1 MSKLSVQTRKRS
13 TFSQHWVFK
22 AKICNFLSLI
32 VTSRLS
38 WNGMKPERNK
48 CVKRWDKT
56 NCTELLSVC
65 LSPPSCPE
73 FSQQVGSPVPPVWWR
88 TSSDLWEPPLP
99 RTSDLTTQRAHR
111 TQWAVVQ
118 TTRCRDGEV
127 QCDSFVNYCGVL
139 LLIWADTTRG
149 VFTSCYSPASCRRNA
164 VIVSQSLSSDPATPH
179 ILSTR
184 YSPCS
189 WNCGGNEQITSRLFC
204 TAAKHQAVTEMLPIT
219 RCMV

>member
-1 MSKLSVQTRKRS
+1 MCVFSAQMSKLSVQTRKRS
-13 TFSQHWVFK
+13 TFSQHWIFK

-99 RTSDLTTQRAHR
+99 RTLDLTTQRAHR

-149 VFTSCYSPASCRRNA
+149 VTHQRP
-164 VIVSQSLSSDPATPH
+164 VEGMLS
-179 ILSTR
+179 
-184 YSPCS
+184 
-189 WNCGGNEQITSRLFC
+189 
-204 TAAKHQAVTEMLPIT
+204 
-219 RCMV
+219 